1 MPVPIAKKTIN
12 GINLY
17 CTIMKE
23 ENPQIKGDDKSMP
36 NIKNIIESACTI
48 PLLDAW
54 NNPKA
59 SGSMK
64 SKTNPSN
71 LKDEYNE
78 ANPSQKS

>member
-17 CTIMKE
+17 GTIMKE

-48 PLLDAW
+48 PLLDA
-54 NNPKA
+54 
-59 SGSMK
+59 
-64 SKTNPSN
+64 
-71 LKDEYNE
+71 
-78 ANPSQKS
+78 